1 VFNNGP
7 QNPFLCDS
15 VVTAT
20 PGAGSRLLEE
30 HGRTWKVYVGEPDR
44 FSATGLIHYARL
56 KDRFETHFVPFAQ
69 FEADAANGDLPD
81 FSFIEPCLILGHGD
95 VRPIRHYTERRVRA
109 HVFLCMLAGHLL
121 WHLRAALAP
130 LTFTDEDPPARTDP
144 VRPAARSRAADRG
157 PPGNATTTTPRST
170 TSAACSPTSAP
181 SPITS
186 CPSRTCPPPPPSNSS
201 PSPPPCNAA
210 CSTCSPRPYRYA

>member
-1 VFNNGP
+1 M
-7 QNPFLCDS
+7 
-15 VVTAT
+15 TAT

-44 FSATGLIHYARL
+44 FSATGLIHYPRL

-81 FSFIEPCLILGHGD
+81 FSFIEPCLILGHGN

-109 HVFLCMLAGHLL
+109 HVFLCMLAGYLL

-130 LTFTDEDPPARTDP
+130 LTFTDEDPPARTNP
-144 VRPAARSRAADRG
+144 VRPAARSRAADRKAARQRHDDNTPIHDFRSLLTHLG
-157 PPGNATTTTPRST
+157 TLTRNELRFPHLPATPTIEQLTIPTPVQRRVFDLL
-170 TSAACSPTSAP
+170 AAPVPLRLT
-181 SPITS
+181 
-186 CPSRTCPPPPPSNSS
+186 
-201 PSPPPCNAA
+201 
-210 CSTCSPRPYRYA
+210 